1 MDSHHGNPLE
11 AAERLLEREACPD
24 VRRTQT
30 ASSRKVLTRL
40 YVSHFLSTW
49 NSRMFEFG
57 AVLFLASIFQ
67 GTLLYAS
74 IYALVRSASAV
85 VLSSWLG
92 SKMDRSN
99 RLVAIRHS
107 IVWQRVPVAVS
118 CACFVA
124 LLMPSWRESEP
135 IISGLFLAVV
145 LLACMEK
152 LAATANTVAVERD
165 WVIIVSDTLAI
176 ERQDLNASMR
186 RIDLFCKLVAPVVI
200 SLFDGL
206 STKVAVWTVLGVN
219 VLCVFIEYIA
229 IAQVYK
235 AIPELVRTASVPPDY
250 ESGAVEDAPEHHT
263 ASQQSLIKS
272 AIHLVKRAASPWREY
287 VASPVF
293 LASFSLSLLYLT
305 VLSFGTTM
313 VTYLLHTGFDP
324 LQVSCMRIG
333 AVLAELSGTWAAPF
347 MMGRIGPIR
356 SGLWFLNW
364 QLGCLATAAVAF
376 ALYDSNS
383 RLVAVSLILGVA
395 LSRIGLWG
403 FDLSVQ
409 FLVQEGVEE
418 DARGRFSSTE
428 MGVQNVFEMLS
439 FATTIVFP
447 LPEQF
452 KYPVFI
458 SYGAIALAAICFA
471 AYAPPRARGQG
482 RSGPRRRSGCLT
494 CRARK
499 VRCDEAKPIC
509 ANCTRLRLGCVYKT
523 IVPAAVP
530 RQANGRTTA
539 VTGNPTANTFQRP
552 DASYFRTVLRPDGQQ
567 AYRPPQTADASQL
580 RSVDNAATSPGPF
593 DMLGFMS
600 EITSELE
607 RKHLDLTNGLSEF
620 TNATSAKASDDT
632 ANVPH
637 TDRSMSWD
645 SSVYSKGTQ
654 SQSPATE
661 GMWLETGAAYEEH
674 LLAYFLNS
682 EPPATIFGPVNLEWK
697 YVREVIVAQ
706 SGDFQPLRN
715 SIYCFA
721 EVHKA
726 IREGSQPNSAST
738 YHQQASLE
746 GQSYIFEHVDEPT
759 LVKVF
764 TTVFLLMLSE
774 SLSSPDLGR
783 HGTSFL
789 HSAYL
794 LLQRFPDQIQSWTGF
809 GRLVVSWVSLLDV
822 KSLIAGRDG
831 DPLIELG
838 SLAELST
845 EQNESSG
852 AASGQSSTSSGIM
865 DDRPIDKKVSE
876 DYLLSKPGYLVYDA
890 IVGPAFRFF
899 VRAQQIIRR
908 IVCIDLH
915 HRSRGTLG
923 DEFEVLQIAHRVG
936 ADLETLWNCRP
947 PVLDVYDRPEEL
959 LDSLSQSV
967 ADEVCRTFRQYV
979 ANFLAI
985 FIYLHRVAFAIYPR
999 TDRVNRAVDQIIQL
1013 ATAESASTQRHL
1025 PVSFFW
1031 PLFIAGLE
1039 GTLIQR
1045 RWIVQEMQRMVAC
1058 DSDMTQRHPNA
1069 SKVLFLLEEMTR
1081 RQDASRTWADSRCV
1095 RRELFTDFYVLI

>member
-1 MDSHHGNPLE
+1 
-11 AAERLLEREACPD
+11 
-24 VRRTQT
+24 
-30 ASSRKVLTRL
+30 
-40 YVSHFLSTW
+40 
-49 NSRMFEFG
+49 
-57 AVLFLASIFQ
+57 
-67 GTLLYAS
+67 
-74 IYALVRSASAV
+74 
-85 VLSSWLG
+85 
-92 SKMDRSN
+92 MDRSN

-135 IISGLFLAVV
+135 VVSGLFLTVV

-200 SLFDGL
+200 SLFDSL

-235 AIPELVRTASVPPDY
+235 AIPELVRTASVPTDY
-250 ESGAVEDAPEHHT
+250 GSGAVEDAPEHPT
-263 ASQQSLIKS
+263 ANQQSLIKS

-287 VASPVF
+287 VANPIF
-293 LASFSLSLLYLT
+293 LASFALSLLYLT

-347 MMGRIGPIR
+347 IMGRIGPIR

-364 QLGCLATAAVAF
+364 QLGCLATAALAF

-383 RLVAVSLILGVA
+383 RLVAVSLIVGVA

-458 SYGAIALAAICFA
+458 SYGAIALAAACFA
-471 AYAPPRARGQG
+471 AYLSLSAKGAANLKFAVVGYRRPSDGGERAAPTAGKFSACLCVSLAAATARCPSQLRTMPVEQGQPTYYG
-482 RSGPRRRSGCLT
+482 GSSQSTGIRQVRSS
-494 CRARK
+494 
-499 VRCDEAKPIC
+499 
-509 ANCTRLRLGCVYKT
+509 KT
-523 IVPAAVP
+523 IRLPDMSSAKAAVT
-530 RQANGRTTA
+530 R
-539 VTGNPTANTFQRP
+539 NPTANTLQRP
-552 DASYFRTVLRPDGQQ
+552 DASYFSTVLRPDGQQ

-600 EITSELE
+600 EFTSELE

-620 TNATSAKASDDT
+620 TNATSSKASDDT
-632 ANVPH
+632 TNVPH

-661 GMWLETGAAYEEH
+661 GMWPETGTAYEEH

-706 SGDFQPLRN
+706 SGDFRPLRN

-721 EVHKA
+721 EVHKG
-726 IREGSQPNSAST
+726 IKEGSQPNSAST

-746 GQSYIFEHVDEPT
+746 GQSYIFGHVDEPT

-794 LLQRFPDQIQSWTGF
+794 LLQRFHDQIQSWTGI

-838 SLAELST
+838 SLPELST

-852 AASGQSSTSSGIM
+852 AVSGQSSTNSGIM
-865 DDRPIDKKVSE
+865 DDRPVDKKVTE
-876 DYLLSKPGYLVYDA
+876 DYLLAKPGYLVYDA

-899 VRAQQIIRR
+899 VQAQQIIRR

-936 ADLETLWNCRP
+936 ADLETLWTCRP

-1013 ATAESASTQRHL
+1013 ATVESASTQRHL

-1039 GTLIQR
+1039 GTLTQR
-1045 RWIVQEMQRMVAC
+1045 RWIVKEMQRMVAC
-1058 DSDMTQRHPNA
+1058 DSDETQRHPNA

>member
-1 MDSHHGNPLE
+1 
-11 AAERLLEREACPD
+11 
-24 VRRTQT
+24 
-30 ASSRKVLTRL
+30 
-40 YVSHFLSTW
+40 
-49 NSRMFEFG
+49 MFEFG

-124 LLMPSWRESEP
+124 LLMPSFRESEP
-135 IISGLFLAVV
+135 LASGLFLAVV

-165 WVIIVSDTLAI
+165 WVIIVADTLAI

-200 SLFDGL
+200 SLVDGL

-219 VLCVFIEYIA
+219 ALSVFIEYIA
-229 IAQVYK
+229 IAQVYN
-235 AIPELVRTASVPPDY
+235 AIPELVRTASVPTDD
-250 ESGAVEDAPEHHT
+250 GFRAVEDAREHPT
-263 ASQQSLIKS
+263 ANQKGIIKS
-272 AIHLVKRAASPWREY
+272 AIHLVKRAASPWRQY

-293 LASFSLSLLYLT
+293 LASFALSLLYLT

-313 VTYLLHTGFDP
+313 VTYLLHMGFDP

-347 MMGRIGPIR
+347 IMGRIGPIR

-418 DARGRFSSTE
+418 DTRGRFSSTE

-439 FATTIVFP
+439 FATTVVFP

-471 AYAPPRARGQG
+471 AYAPPSARGLG

-530 RQANGRTTA
+530 RQANGPTA
-539 VTGNPTANTFQRP
+539 SVTGNPTANAFQRP
-552 DASYFRTVLRPDGQQ
+552 DASYFSTVLRPDGQQ
-567 AYRPPQTADASQL
+567 AYRPPQASNASQL

-620 TNATSAKASDDT
+620 TSSTSCKASNDT

-637 TDRSMSWD
+637 TDRSMSCD
-645 SSVYSKGTQ
+645 SCFHSKGTQ
-654 SQSPATE
+654 SQPPATE
-661 GMWLETGAAYEEH
+661 GLWPETGAAYEEH
-674 LLAYFLNS
+674 LLASFLSS

-706 SGDFQPLRN
+706 SHDFRPLRN
-715 SIYCFA
+715 SIYCFS

-726 IREGSQPNSAST
+726 IKDGVQPNSAWT

-746 GQSYIFEHVDEPT
+746 GQSYIFGQVDEPT

-774 SLSSPDLGR
+774 SLSSPELGR
-783 HGTSFL
+783 HGNSFL

-794 LLQRFPDQIQSWTGF
+794 LLQRFHDQIQSWTGF

-838 SLAELST
+838 SLAEPST
-845 EQNESSG
+845 TQNESSSPV
-852 AASGQSSTSSGIM
+852 SGQSSFSSGIM
-865 DDRPIDKKVSE
+865 DCRPVDKRVAD
-876 DYLLSKPGYLVYDA
+876 DYLLSKPGYLIYDA

-899 VRAQQIIRR
+899 VQAQQIVRR

-959 LDSLSQSV
+959 LDSLSQSA

-1013 ATAESASTQRHL
+1013 ATAESASTQHHL

-1039 GTLIQR
+1039 GTLTQR

-1058 DSDMTQRHPNA
+1058 GSDVTQRHPNA

>member
-1 MDSHHGNPLE
+1 
-11 AAERLLEREACPD
+11 
-24 VRRTQT
+24 
-30 ASSRKVLTRL
+30 
-40 YVSHFLSTW
+40 
-49 NSRMFEFG
+49 
-57 AVLFLASIFQ
+57 
-67 GTLLYAS
+67 
-74 IYALVRSASAV
+74 
-85 VLSSWLG
+85 
-92 SKMDRSN
+92 MDRSN

-124 LLMPSWRESEP
+124 LLIPSVREPDPSEP

-145 LLACMEK
+145 LLACVEK

-200 SLFDGL
+200 SLVDGL
-206 STKVAVWTVLGVN
+206 STKVAVWTVLGGN

-229 IAQVYK
+229 IAQVYE
-235 AIPELVRTASVPPDY
+235 AIPELVRTASVPTDDG
-250 ESGAVEDAPEHHT
+250 SGAVENAPENPT
-263 ASQQSLIKS
+263 ANQQSMIKRT
-272 AIHLVKRAASPWREY
+272 IHLVKRAASPWREY

-293 LASFSLSLLYLT
+293 LASFALSLLYLT

-333 AVLAELSGTWAAPF
+333 AVVAELSGTWAAPF
-347 MMGRIGPIR
+347 IMGRIGPIR

-364 QLGCLATAAVAF
+364 QLGCLATTAVAF
-376 ALYDSNS
+376 ALYDSLS

-452 KYPVFI
+452 RYPVFI
-458 SYGAIALAAICFA
+458 SYGAIALAGICFA
-471 AYAPPRARGQG
+471 TYAPPRARGLG

-530 RQANGRTTA
+530 RQANGHTA
-539 VTGNPTANTFQRP
+539 TVTGNPTANTFQRP
-552 DASYFRTVLRPDGQQ
+552 DASYFSTVLRPEGQQ
-567 AYRPPQTADASQL
+567 AYLAPQAADASQL
-580 RSVDNAATSPGPF
+580 RSVDNAAASPGPF

-620 TNATSAKASDDT
+620 TNATSCKASDDT
-632 ANVPH
+632 TNVPH

-661 GMWLETGAAYEEH
+661 GMWTETGAAYEER
-674 LLAYFLNS
+674 LLAYFLS
-682 EPPATIFGPVNLEWK
+682 SDPPSTIFGPVNLEWK

-706 SGDFQPLRN
+706 SRDFRPLRN

-721 EVHKA
+721 EVHKG
-726 IREGSQPNSAST
+726 IKEGSQPNSAST

-746 GQSYIFEHVDEPT
+746 GQSYIFGQVDEPT

-774 SLSSPDLGR
+774 SLSSPELGR

-794 LLQRFPDQIQSWTGF
+794 LLQRFHHQIQSWTGF

-845 EQNESSG
+845 AQNESSC
-852 AASGQSSTSSGIM
+852 AVSGQSSFSSSIM
-865 DDRPIDKKVSE
+865 DDRPVDKKVTD

-890 IVGPAFRFF
+890 IVGPVFRFF
-899 VRAQQIIRR
+899 VQAQQIIRR

-959 LDSLSQSV
+959 LGSLSQSV
-967 ADEVCRTFRQYV
+967 ADEVCRTFRQYI

-1039 GTLIQR
+1039 GTLTQR

-1058 DSDMTQRHPNA
+1058 DSDVTQRHPNA

>member
-1 MDSHHGNPLE
+1 M
-11 AAERLLEREACPD
+11 
-24 VRRTQT
+24 
-30 ASSRKVLTRL
+30 RL

-124 LLMPSWRESEP
+124 LLMPSVRESEP
-135 IISGLFLAVV
+135 IVSGLFLAVN
-145 LLACMEK
+145 LLACVEK

-165 WVIIVSDTLAI
+165 WVIIISDALAI

-200 SLFDGL
+200 SLIDGL
-206 STKVAVWTVLGVN
+206 CTKVAVWTVLGVN

-235 AIPELVRTASVPPDY
+235 AIPELVRTS
-250 ESGAVEDAPEHHT
+250 SGTEAVEDAPEHHRT
-263 ASQQSLIKS
+263 TSQQSMIRR
-272 AIHLVKRAASPWREY
+272 AVHMVKQAASPWKEY

-293 LASFSLSLLYLT
+293 LASLSLSLLYLT

-324 LQVSCMRIG
+324 LQVSGMRIG

-347 MMGRIGPIR
+347 IMGRIGPIR

-376 ALYDSNS
+376 ALYDANS
-383 RLVAVSLILGVA
+383 RLVAASLIVGVA

-409 FLVQEGVEE
+409 FLVQEGIEE

-471 AYAPPRARGQG
+471 AYAPPRARGLG

-499 VRCDEAKPIC
+499 VRCDETKPIC
-509 ANCTRLRLGCVYKT
+509 ANCTRLRLGCVYKS

-530 RQANGRTTA
+530 RQGNGHTTA

-552 DASYFRTVLRPDGQQ
+552 DVSYFNTVLRPDAQQ
-567 AYRPPQTADASQL
+567 AYRAPHAADASQM
-580 RSVDNAATSPGPF
+580 RPVDNGATSSGPF

-620 TNATSAKASDDT
+620 TNATSSKASDDT
-632 ANVPH
+632 TNVSH
-637 TDRSMSWD
+637 TIRSMSWD

-654 SQSPATE
+654 SQSPAPD
-661 GMWLETGAAYEEH
+661 GLWPETGAAYEEH
-674 LLAYFLNS
+674 LLAYFLSS
-682 EPPATIFGPVNLEWK
+682 EPPPTIFGPVNLEWK
-697 YVREVIVAQ
+697 YVREVIVVQ
-706 SGDFQPLRN
+706 SREFRPLRN

-726 IREGSQPNSAST
+726 VMEGGQPHSAST

-746 GQSYIFEHVDEPT
+746 GQSYIFGHVDEPT
-759 LVKVF
+759 LGKVF

-794 LLQRFPDQIQSWTGF
+794 LLQRFHDQIQSWTGF

-831 DPLIELG
+831 DPLVELG

-845 EQNESSG
+845 AQNESSG
-852 AASGQSSTSSGIM
+852 AVSGIM
-865 DDRPIDKKVSE
+865 EDRQVDKKVTE

-899 VRAQQIIRR
+899 VQAQQIIRR

-967 ADEVCRTFRQYV
+967 ADEVCRTFRQYK
-979 ANFLAI
+979 ANFLAT

-999 TDRVNRAVDQIIQL
+999 TDRVNRAVDEIIQL

-1039 GTLIQR
+1039 GTLTQR
-1045 RWIVQEMQRMVAC
+1045 RWIVQEMQRMAAS